1 MAKMTKGPSRRDLMR
16 FGAAGAAL
24 GITGFPPLARAA
36 TPDSVK
42 FSLDFR
48 IYGATAAMFLGAENG
63 IYKDLNLDM
72 TISGSP
78 GSAETVRRVA
88 SGTHDF
94 GIADASTLIA
104 FAGANPNVA
113 PKLVMTIFDDFPAC
127 ILSLKPKSI
136 KSLEDLTHIKLG
148 TGTSDGGSKILP
160 ALLKLNKIDP
170 KSINQMTVDVKL
182 RDTLL
187 LKGVVDAV
195 IGFDYTSIFNLMG
208 NGVKMEDINLLYYA
222 SYGFDFWA
230 NSLIASRSIIEKNPD
245 LVKRV
250 VAATAR
256 AWVAGATQR
265 AEAIS
270 AVMKRDPLLDP
281 KIERARMDFVYAK
294 HVLTPR
300 VLKGGLGQMDA
311 ERMAKGIALLKD
323 GFEMPT
329 TPTMDDIYDGRFL
342 PPQKDLMFS

>member
-1 MAKMTKGPSRRDLMR
+1 MAKMTKGPSRRDVMR
-16 FGAAGAAL
+16 IGAAGAAL
-24 GITGFPPLARAA
+24 GITGFPYLARAA
-36 TPDSVK
+36 TPDQVR

-48 IYGATAAMFLGAENG
+48 IYGATAAMFLGGESG
-63 IYKDLNLDM
+63 ILKDLNLDM

-78 GSAETVRRVA
+78 GSGETVRRVA

-94 GIADASTLIA
+94 GIADASTLVA
-104 FAGANPNVA
+104 FAGANPKDA
-113 PKLVMTIFDDFPAC
+113 PKLVMTIYDDFPAC
-127 ILSLKPKSI
+127 ILSLKPK
-136 KSLEDLTHIKLG
+136 KVDSLEDLKHIKLG
-148 TGTSDGGSKILP
+148 TGASDGGAKILP

-170 KSINQMTVDVKL
+170 KSLNQVTIDVKL

-187 LKGVVDAV
+187 LKGEVDAV

-208 NGVKMEDINLLYYA
+208 NGVKMEDINLLYYTA
-222 SYGFDFWA
+222 YGFDFWG
-230 NSLIASRSIIEKNPD
+230 NSLIASRSMIEKNPD

-256 AWVAGATQR
+256 SWIVGNTHR
-265 AEAIS
+265 AEAIN

-281 KIERARMDFVYAK
+281 KIERARLDFVYAK

-311 ERMAKGIALLKD
+311 DRMAKGLALLKD

-342 PPQKDLMFS
+342 PPHKDLMFG